1 MIVGLTG
8 GTGTGK
14 TLISEYFKDFGFEVI
29 DYDKITREIYLK
41 GSDCLNEIVCAFG
54 EDILTESGELER
66 RKLGAIVFASK
77 EKLDILN
84 KIVYKYIL
92 EKTKNKI
99 EEGKEKKLLLDAP
112 TLFEAGLEKECDYVV
127 GVIANKDLRLQR
139 ICQRD
144 GLDRESA
151 INRISSQKD
160 NEFYQKNCHYIIEN
174 SGNLEELKIK
184 TEKIIRSICK

>member
-29 DYDKITREIYLK
+29 DYDKITREIYVK

-54 EDILTESGELER
+54 EDILTNEGELER
-66 RKLGAIVFASK
+66 RKLGSIVFASK

-84 KIVYKYIL
+84 NIVYKYIL
-92 EKTKNKI
+92 EKTKKQI
-99 EEGKEKKLLLDAP
+99 EDAKDKKLLLDAP

-127 GVIANKDLRLQR
+127 GVIADKDLRLQR

-144 GLDRESA
+144 GLDRENA
-151 INRISSQKD
+151 QNRISSQRND
-160 NEFYQKNCHYIIEN
+160 EFYKQNCHFIIEN

>member
-54 EDILTESGELER
+54 EDILTNEGELER
-66 RKLGAIVFASK
+66 RKLGSIVFASK

-84 KIVYKYIL
+84 NIVYKYIL
-92 EKTKNKI
+92 EKTKNQI
-99 EEGKEKKLLLDAP
+99 EEAKDKKLLLDAP

-127 GVIANKDLRLQR
+127 GVIADKNLRLQR

-144 GLDRESA
+144 GLDREDA
-151 INRISSQKD
+151 ENRISSQKND
-160 NEFYQKNCHYIIEN
+160 EFFRQNCHFIIEN

>member
-14 TLISEYFKDFGFEVI
+14 TLISEYFKEFGFEVI

-41 GSDCLNEIVCAFG
+41 GSDCLNEIVSAFG
-54 EDILTESGELER
+54 EDILTKTGELER
-66 RKLGAIVFASK
+66 RKLGSIVFSSK

-84 KIVYKYIL
+84 EIVYKYIL
-92 EKTKNKI
+92 EKTKKQI
-99 EEGKEKKLLLDAP
+99 EEAKDKKLLLDAP
-112 TLFEAGLEKECDYVV
+112 TLFEAGLHKECDYVV
-127 GVIANKDLRLQR
+127 GVIAEKELRLQR

-151 INRISSQKD
+151 INRILSQKD
-160 NEFYQKNCHYIIEN
+160 DEFYRQNCNYIIEN
-174 SGNLEELKIK
+174 SGSREELKIK
-184 TEKIIRSICK
+184 TQKIIRSICK